1 VEDPDTR
8 VARQIV
14 ERLQK
19 QGLLDGASLARL
31 ARRLGTE
38 HLSASDW
45 RAALGEDLL
54 RDEDERADQ

>member
-1 VEDPDTR
+1 MEDPDTR

-38 HLSASDW
+38 RLSASDW
-45 RAALGEDLL
+45 RAALGADLL
-54 RDEDERADQ
+54 RDEDEKAGQ